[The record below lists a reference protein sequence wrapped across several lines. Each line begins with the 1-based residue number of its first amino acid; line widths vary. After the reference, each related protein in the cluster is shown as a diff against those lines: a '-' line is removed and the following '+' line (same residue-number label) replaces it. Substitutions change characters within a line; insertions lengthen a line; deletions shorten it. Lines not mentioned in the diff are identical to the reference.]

1 MARTK
6 AEVRAYLES
15 VLGQS
20 VDANCGEYQ
29 GQCVSLIKGLMN
41 FLGVPDPYA
50 PRGNAKDAGNIYLNQ
65 GIATNGDGWLRVCV
79 NKDMGLVGGIR
90 YGHIW
95 LDLRDEAN
103 FEQNGYRA
111 LRTTKNTRPISQAQQ
126 IVNLD
131 KWITDNGGTPPAGGS
146 MADTINLD
154 TDRILQ
160 HGILGRNGLRGRAY
174 ALDGSTGKVFEGQQL
189 TNGNISNWF
198 LSEEG
203 RQWRDSNDANSV
215 NGINAQ
221 LDSIPAKDAQISNLT
236 NQLSVANSQVVTL
249 NKQVAELTKTV
260 ESQQVT
266 IAELNLQLTGKQAE
280 IADLQDDIAT
290 LKTENEALKKQ
301 VKDLEAQVAAGGG
314 DITINFNFIQVF
326 LWSIIKVIGFK
337 KG

>member
-41 FLGVPDPYA
+41 FLGVPNPYA
-50 PRGNAKDAGNIYLNQ
+50 PRGNAKDAANIYLNQ

-79 NKDMGLVGGIR
+79 NKDMGLVDGIR

-95 LDLRDEAN
+95 LDLKDEAN
-103 FEQNGYRA
+103 FEQNGRTA
-111 LRTTKNTRPISQAQQ
+111 LRTTKNTRPISQALQ

-131 KWITDNGGTPPAGGS
+131 KWITDNAGTPPAGGS
-146 MADTINLD
+146 MADTISAD

-174 ALDGSTGKVFEGQQL
+174 ALDGSTGKVFEGQQAS
-189 TNGNISNWF
+189 NANIQAWF

-221 LDSIPAKDAQISNLT
+221 LDSIPAKDA
-236 NQLSVANSQVVTL
+236 
-249 NKQVAELTKTV
+249 K
-260 ESQQVT
+260 
-266 IAELNLQLTGKQAE
+266 IAELSATTQSQQATIADLQLQLTGKQAE

-314 DITINFNFIQVF
+314 DITINFNNFGVIAWT
-326 LWSIIKVIGFK
+326 LIKSFGLK